1 MKAEVVY
8 LFAFDVASE
17 IATSRIQSVLSVQPL
32 PFDIRTDHTF
42 PRDVPLH
49 RPLSVEPKLT
59 ATLNGRPVRA
69 LVRIYEVGAITI
81 ALRVGLEVGGLPDL
95 IPFHNPQL
103 GDDLILDALARRLC
117 TQVRESLHDLMI
129 H

>member
-1 MKAEVVY
+1 MKAEVIY

-17 IATSRIQSVLSVQPL
+17 IATSQIQSVLSERPF

-59 ATLNGRPVRA
+59 ATLNGQPVRA
-69 LVRIYEVGAITI
+69 MVRIYEVGAITI
-81 ALRVGLEVGGLPDL
+81 ALRVALEVGSLRDL

-103 GDDLILDALARRLC
+103 GDDLILDALARRLSA
-117 TQVRESLHDLMI
+117 QVRESL
-129 H
+129 